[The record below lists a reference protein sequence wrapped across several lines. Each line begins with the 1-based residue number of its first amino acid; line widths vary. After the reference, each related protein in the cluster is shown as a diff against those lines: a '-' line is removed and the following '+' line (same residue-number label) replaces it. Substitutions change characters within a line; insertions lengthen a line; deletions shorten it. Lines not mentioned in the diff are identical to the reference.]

1 MTGLEGK
8 VALITGA
15 ARGQGRSHALR
26 LASEGADIIAL
37 DICADIDTMDYPN
50 ATPADLKETVAQ
62 VEALGRRIVAVETDV
77 RDAAATRAAVDR
89 GFETFGRID
98 IVLSN
103 AGIVRLSDG
112 PDDYAQMWQDVVST
126 NLSGG
131 FHVVNAAV
139 PHIISGGRGGSV
151 VFTGSTAGVRP
162 TPSLNT
168 AALAYTASK
177 WGLVGICKQYAA
189 SLAEHSIR
197 VNIVHPTGVASGMTM
212 NEAMGG
218 SLRRRPPAATTPSR
232 RCRMRC
238 RSRSCSRATSPTP
251 SRSWSPIRR
260 SGLPASRCPWTRAS
274 PSAEP
279 GSSDG
284 GQCRLGWHDEHR
296 HPAIGRRVQVGDG
309 HDDEEAA

>member
-212 NEAMGG
+212 NEAMG
-218 SLRRRPPAATTPSR
+218 
-232 RCRMRC
+232 
-238 RSRSCSRATSPTP
+238 
-251 SRSWSPIRR
+251 
-260 SGLPASRCPWTRAS
+260 
-274 PSAEP
+274 
-279 GSSDG
+279 
-284 GQCRLGWHDEHR
+284 RL
-296 HPAIGRRVQVGDG
+296 AQ
-309 HDDEEAA
+309 EAAAGGDNSISQMQNAMPIEILQPSDISDAIAFLVSDQAKWITGVSLPVDAGFSIR

>member
-1 MTGLEGK
+1 MTGLDSK

-15 ARGQGRSHALR
+15 ARGQGRSHAVR

-37 DICADIDTMDYPN
+37 DICADIATMDYPN
-50 ATPADLKETVAQ
+50 ATPADLQETVDQ
-62 VEALGRRIVAVETDV
+62 VRALGRRIVAIEADV
-77 RDAAATRAAVDR
+77 RDAAATRSAVDQ
-89 GFETFGRID
+89 GYESLGRID

-103 AGIVRLSDG
+103 AGIVRLSEG

-131 FHVVNAAV
+131 FHVVDAAI
-139 PHIISGGRGGSV
+139 PHLVAGGRGGSI

-162 TPSLNT
+162 TANLNT

-212 NEAMGG
+212 NEAMGR
-218 SLRRRPPAATTPSR
+218 LAA
-232 RCRMRC
+232 
-238 RSRSCSRATSPTP
+238 
-251 SRSWSPIRR
+251 
-260 SGLPASRCPWTRAS
+260 
-274 PSAEP
+274 
-279 GSSDG
+279 
-284 GQCRLGWHDEHR
+284 
-296 HPAIGRRVQVGDG
+296 
-309 HDDEEAA
+309 EAAAGGKNSIAAMQNALPVEILQPSDISDTIAFLVSDQAKWITGVSLPVDAGFSIR

>member
-15 ARGQGRSHALR
+15 ARGQGRSHAVR
-26 LASEGADIIAL
+26 LAGEGADIIAL

-50 ATPADLKETVAQ
+50 ATPEDLKETVAQ
-62 VEALGRRIVAVETDV
+62 VEALGRRIVATETDV
-77 RDAAATRAAVDR
+77 RDAAATREAVDR
-89 GFETFGRID
+89 GYETFGRLD

-112 PDDYAQMWQDVVST
+112 PDDYAQMWRDVVST

-139 PHIISGGRGGSV
+139 PHIISGGRGGSI

-162 TPSLNT
+162 TASLNT

-212 NEAMGG
+212 NEAM
-218 SLRRRPPAATTPSR
+218 A
-232 RCRMRC
+232 
-238 RSRSCSRATSPTP
+238 
-251 SRSWSPIRR
+251 
-260 SGLPASRCPWTRAS
+260 
-274 PSAEP
+274 
-279 GSSDG
+279 
-284 GQCRLGWHDEHR
+284 RL
-296 HPAIGRRVQVGDG
+296 AQ
-309 HDDEEAA
+309 EAAAGGDNSISQMQNAMRIQILQPGDISDAIAFLVSDQAKWITGVSLPVDAGFSIR